1 MSQEFPN
8 PKPQSAADRVAGD
21 QRQKGERRSPS
32 SQEDWCQENDNRG
45 WTIKPGCH
53 MRSRKCSAAG
63 KGPFWSSIFLTP
75 VFLTPK
81 RFLSVGGNASLGFA
95 LWTFA
100 ASPRYLFPWPHS
112 SAKDFSA
119 EECQPP
125 SQSFDFESPVLDDFG
140 ALLSD
145 FVLESDFV
153 PESGFDEAASDADLS
168 AFAASL

>member
-8 PKPQSAADRVAGD
+8 PKPQSAAYRVAGD

-32 SQEDWCQENDNRG
+32 SQEDWCQENDNLG

-63 KGPFWSSIFLTP
+63 RGPFWSSIFLTP

-100 ASPRYLFPWPHS
+100 ASPRYFFFGS
-112 SAKDFSA
+112 VAF
-119 EECQPP
+119 
-125 SQSFDFESPVLDDFG
+125 FFESPFVKDSKASRYSG
-140 ALLSD
+140 GGGRRTGPMPSPVCLSL
-145 FVLESDFV
+145 VES
-153 PESGFDEAASDADLS
+153 LRR
-168 AFAASL
+168 